1 MVTFATTHEQH
12 CSKQATDNLNRMRV
26 RVNIASQRLPNGSGR
41 SGAPIPGPIRLE
53 TCMWAVE
60 VVETKTSRA
69 RLALVSWY
77 VNIYSYVDIFF
88 APRLNGLRSAP

>member
-1 MVTFATTHEQH
+1 
-12 CSKQATDNLNRMRV
+12 
-26 RVNIASQRLPNGSGR
+26 
-41 SGAPIPGPIRLE
+41 
-53 TCMWAVE
+53 MWAVE

-77 VNIYSYVDIFF
+77 VHIYSYVEIFF